1 MSRSRLS
8 HSSKLTKE
16 GSRTGRAHCS
26 DTWTQR
32 ERDLLNYSLLS
43 LLAAIWQNI
52 SKLKPVTFTCTR
64 MSMHFLPGKIRDKW
78 YLTLLRAQWE
88 LGTKKR
94 KALEDVHAGVV
105 TYRIFKNKLGIIALC
120 VFINLV
126 LTAKFSLAY

>member
-32 ERDLLNYSLLS
+32 ERERFVELFAFS

-52 SKLKPVTFTCTR
+52 SKLKPLTFTCTR

-78 YLTLLRAQWE
+78 YLTLLCARWE

-94 KALEDVHAGVV
+94 KSAGRCTRRSSHLQNLSKQAWLYCVV
-105 TYRIFKNKLGIIALC
+105 C
-120 VFINLV
+120 FI
-126 LTAKFSLAY
+126 SLDHG